1 MVTARKETDMPS
13 KKKQPPPLFAVKHDF
28 VDSLD
33 AFIQAS
39 IMLHNAVTSALSLT
53 NPGQPLPNGVR
64 DILQERALAWSKAT
78 LTDGD
83 ESGG

>member
-1 MVTARKETDMPS
+1 MARKKSEA
-13 KKKQPPPLFAVKHDF
+13 KPLFAVKHDF

-39 IMLHNAVTSALSLT
+39 MMLHNAITTVLSLT
-53 NPGQPLPNGVR
+53 KPGDPIPESVR
-64 DILQERALAWSKAT
+64 DLLKDRVDAWEKAT

-83 ESGG
+83 SSCPTR